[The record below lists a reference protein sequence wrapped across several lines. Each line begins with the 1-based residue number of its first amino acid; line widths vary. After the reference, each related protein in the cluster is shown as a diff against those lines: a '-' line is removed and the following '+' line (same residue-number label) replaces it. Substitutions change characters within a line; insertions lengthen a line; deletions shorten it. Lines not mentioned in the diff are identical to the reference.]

1 MIDGVMQPLTFLEL
15 ARKILA
21 EEKHPMTSDEI
32 WQTAVTRQ
40 YDKLL
45 STKGKT
51 PWATLGARLYVEVR
65 DAKDSSFVKIGT
77 RPTRFFLKHLM
88 KAGEQELLA
97 QAAVAPPPSPQTSY
111 KESDLHPFIA
121 YYASLFLKAHSKT
134 IHHPR
139 SDKKEFGEWVHPD
152 MVGCYF
158 PLDEWRPEVIEFSAT
173 MGSCPLKLFSFEIKK
188 ALSFGNLREAFFQT
202 VSNSSW
208 AHEGYLVAAEIS
220 TDEDFRAELRRLST
234 SFGVGVIRLDVTDPD
249 ASEILFPPQTREYL
263 DWETINKLT
272 MNPDFR
278 DFLKR
283 VKTDISSKEIR
294 KEKYDKVLEV
304 EVLVKT
310 IKQLGTL

>member
-1 MIDGVMQPLTFLEL
+1 MQPLTFLEL
-15 ARKILA
+15 ARRILT
-21 EEKHPMTSDEI
+21 EEKHALTSDEI
-32 WQTAVTRQ
+32 WQTAVAKQ

-88 KAGEQELLA
+88 KPGDLESLVQT
-97 QAAVAPPPSPQTSY
+97 AAPSVVAPKSSY
-111 KESDLHPFIA
+111 KESELHPFLA
-121 YYASLFLKAHSKT
+121 YYANLFLKAHTKT
-134 IHHPR
+134 IQHTK

-158 PLDEWRPEVIEFSAT
+158 PLEEWKPDVIEFSST
-173 MGSCPLKLFSFEIKK
+173 IGSFPIKIFSFEIKRE
-188 ALSFGNLREAFFQT
+188 LSFGNLREAFFQT

-208 AHEGYLVAAEIS
+208 AHEAYLVAAEIS
-220 TDEDFRAELRRLST
+220 HDEDFRAELRRLST
-234 SFGVGVIRLDVTDPD
+234 SFGIGVIRLDIADPD

-283 VKTDISSKEIR
+283 VKTDISSKEVR
-294 KEKYDKVLEV
+294 KEKYDKVLDV
-304 EVLVKT
+304 EHLVKS
-310 IKQLGTL
+310 IKQPQ

>member
-1 MIDGVMQPLTFLEL
+1 MNPTQSLTFLEL
-15 ARKILA
+15 ARRILS
-21 EEKHPMTSDEI
+21 EERHPMTSDEI
-32 WQTAVTRQ
+32 WRTAVARQ

-77 RPTRFFLKHLM
+77 RPTRFFLRKLM
-88 KAGEQELLA
+88 KAGDQELLA
-97 QAAVAPPPSPQTSY
+97 QAAEPPASPKIGY
-111 KESDLHPFIA
+111 KESDLHPFLA

-134 IHHPR
+134 IHHSK

-158 PLDEWRPEVIEFSAT
+158 PLDEWRPEVIEFSST
-173 MGSCPLKLFSFEIKK
+173 MGSCPLKLFSFELKR
-188 ALSFGNLREAFFQT
+188 ALSFGNLREAFFQS

-220 TDEDFRAELRRLST
+220 TDEEFRAELRRLST
-234 SFGVGVIRLDVTDPD
+234 SFGIGVIRLDVADPD

-283 VKTDISSKEIR
+283 VKTDVSSKEIR

-304 EVLVKT
+304 EELVKT
-310 IKQLGTL
+310 IKRPETP

>member
-1 MIDGVMQPLTFLEL
+1 MQPFTFLEL
-15 ARKILA
+15 ARKILS
-21 EEKHPMTSDEI
+21 EEKRPLTSDEI
-32 WQTAVTRQ
+32 WQVAAAKH

-65 DAKDSSFVKIGT
+65 DVKDSSFVKIGT
-77 RPTRFFLKHLM
+77 RPTRFILKNLM
-88 KAGEQELLA
+88 KAGDLELLA
-97 QAAVAPPPSPQTSY
+97 QTVVAPSASTKTGY
-111 KESDLHPFIA
+111 KESDLHSFLA

-134 IHHPR
+134 IHHLK

-158 PLDEWRPEVIEFSAT
+158 PLDEWRPEVIEFSST
-173 MGSCPLKLFSFEIKK
+173 MGSCPLKLFSFELKK
-188 ALSFGNLREAFFQT
+188 ALNFGNLREAFFQT

-208 AHEGYLVAAEIS
+208 AHESYLVAAEIS

-234 SFGVGVIRLDVTDPD
+234 SFGVGVIRLDVADPD

-263 DWETINKLT
+263 DWETINKLST

-283 VKTDISSKEIR
+283 VKTDTSSKEIR

-304 EVLVKT
+304 EELVKT
-310 IKQLGTL
+310 IKQSGTS